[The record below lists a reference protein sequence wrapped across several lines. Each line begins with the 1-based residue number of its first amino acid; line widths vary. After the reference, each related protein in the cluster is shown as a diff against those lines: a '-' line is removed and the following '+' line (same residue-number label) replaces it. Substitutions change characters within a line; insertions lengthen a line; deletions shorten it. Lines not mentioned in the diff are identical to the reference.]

1 MRHVMHYWRAQAKTK
16 KSRKG
21 ARETLKALHNGG

>member
-1 MRHVMHYWRAQAKTK
+1 MRRVREQAKTEK
-16 KSRKG
+16 LRKPEWG